1 MKQTFLILLFLNLS
15 FLGFCQKAKQ
25 TKSIDNY
32 LTQVMKT
39 YEIPGLAVGVVKDNK
54 IIFQKYYGRENLE
67 SDKKVDSNSLF
78 RVYST
83 TKLITNVAV
92 FQLIE
97 KGQLSLEDRISK
109 YVDHLPKEWQ
119 DVKIKNLLSHSSG
132 IPDFARYE
140 DISADASN
148 AEVFARLA
156 KEKMEFETGN
166 QFSYNQ
172 TNFMLLAMVIEKIT
186 GQKFEY
192 YVLKNQFSDAKNKV
206 IFSSNSLEEIP
217 NRVQKY
223 VFNDSLKQ
231 YKKLTHVGGLKA
243 HPGNGLAISLPDFL
257 QWSIHLDKNQFLK
270 DETKKLMWKPF
281 DYANKQDI
289 FAHGWEI
296 TKTGN
301 VTSYGFS
308 GGNVSAY
315 SIFPENDLSIIFM
328 SNGYKYNAFPP
339 LYIIINHIAGL
350 IDKQLSN
357 PYLSREE
364 SVISDL
370 IKKPEVKKEIYSY
383 RIENDKV
390 IFTYKIPKD
399 LNAQAIDKMA
409 VAGSFNDWN
418 PGNTAYQM
426 VLKDKNTF
434 ELVLPKSQFEKGKTY
449 EFRFVMNKNGW
460 FTTPHSALNTNGSPN
475 DNNLTFRVD

>member
-1 MKQTFLILLFLNLS
+1 MKQAFLILFFLNLS
-15 FLGFCQKAKQ
+15 FLGFCQKAEQIKA
-25 TKSIDNY
+25 IDNY
-32 LTQVMKT
+32 LTEVMKI
-39 YEIPGLAVGVVKDNK
+39 YEIPGLAVGVVKNDK

-78 RVYST
+78 RIYST
-83 TKLITNVAV
+83 TKLITNIAV

-97 KGQLSLEDRISK
+97 KGQLSLDDKISK
-109 YVDHLPKEWQ
+109 YVDYLPKEWQ

-140 DISADASN
+140 DIPANASN
-148 AEVFARLA
+148 AKVVERLS

-166 QFSYNQ
+166 QYSYNQ
-172 TNFMLLAMVIEKIT
+172 TNFMLLALIIEKIS
-186 GQKFEY
+186 GQKFED
-192 YVLKNQFSDAKNKV
+192 YVLKNQFSNAKNKV
-206 IFSSNSLEEIP
+206 VFSSNSLEQIP
-217 NRVQKY
+217 NRIQKY

-231 YKKLTHVGGLKA
+231 YKKSTYVGGLRA
-243 HPGNGLAISLPDFL
+243 HPANGLAISLPDFL

-281 DYANKQDI
+281 DYTNKQDV

-296 TKTGN
+296 TKTGSVN
-301 VTSYGFS
+301 SYGFS

-339 LYIIINHIAGL
+339 LYFIVNHIAGL
-350 IDKQLSN
+350 IDKHLAN

-364 SVISDL
+364 SVIYDL
-370 IKKPEVKKEIYSY
+370 IKKPEVKKEIYGY
-383 RIENDKV
+383 RIENDNV
-390 IFTYKIPKD
+390 IFTYKIPED
-399 LNAQAIDKMA
+399 LNAEAIDKMS

-418 PGNTAYQM
+418 PGNTAYRM
-426 VLKDKNTF
+426 VLKNKNTF
-434 ELVLPKSQFEKGKTY
+434 ELVLTKSQFEKGKTY

-460 FTTPHSALNTNGSPN
+460 FTTPYSALNTNGNPN
-475 DNNLTFRVD
+475 DNNLTLKVD

>member
-1 MKQTFLILLFLNLS
+1 MKLAFLILFFLNLS
-15 FLGFCQKAKQ
+15 FLGFCQKTEQ

-32 LTQVMKT
+32 LTEVMKT
-39 YEIPGLAVGVVKDNK
+39 YDIPGLAVGVVKNDK

-67 SDKKVDSNSLF
+67 SDKKVDANSLF

-97 KGQLSLEDRISK
+97 NGQLSLEDKISK
-109 YVDHLPKEWQ
+109 YVDNLPKEWQ

-148 AEVFARLA
+148 AEVFERLS

-166 QFSYNQ
+166 QYSYNQ
-172 TNFMLLAMVIEKIT
+172 TNYMLLAMLIEKIS
-186 GQKFEY
+186 GQKFEDY
-192 YVLKNQFSDAKNKV
+192 ALKNQFFDAKNKM

-231 YKKLTHVGGLKA
+231 YKKSTHVGGLRS

-257 QWSIHLDKNQFLK
+257 QWSINLDTNKLLTDQI
-270 DETKKLMWKPF
+270 KKLMWKPF
-281 DYANKQDI
+281 DYTNKQDV

-301 VTSYGFS
+301 VMSYGFS

-328 SNGYKYNAFPP
+328 SNGYKYNTFPP
-339 LYIIINHIAGL
+339 LYFIVNHIAGL

-357 PYLSREE
+357 PYWSREE
-364 SVISDL
+364 SVASEI
-370 IKKPEVKKEIYSY
+370 INKPNIKKEIYGY
-383 RIENDKV
+383 KIENDKV

-399 LNAQAIDKMA
+399 LNAEAITKMS

-449 EFRFVMNKNGW
+449 ELRFVMNKNGW
-460 FTTPHSALNTNGSPN
+460 FTTPYSALNTNGNQN
-475 DNNLTFRVD
+475 DNNLTLKVD

>member
-1 MKQTFLILLFLNLS
+1 MRQTVLILFFLNIS
-15 FLGFCQKAKQ
+15 FLGFCQKTEQ

-32 LTQVMKT
+32 LTEVIKT
-39 YEIPGLAVGVVKDNK
+39 YEIPGMAVGVVKNDK

-97 KGQLSLEDRISK
+97 KGHLSLEDKISK
-109 YVDHLPKEWQ
+109 YVDNLPKEWQ

-140 DISADASN
+140 DIAADASN
-148 AEVFARLA
+148 ADVFERLS

-166 QFSYNQ
+166 QYSYNQ
-172 TNFMLLAMVIEKIT
+172 TNYMLLAMIIEKIS
-186 GQKFEY
+186 GQKFED
-192 YVLKNQFSDAKNKV
+192 YVLKNQFSNSKNQML
-206 IFSSNSLEEIP
+206 FSSNSLEKIP

-223 VFNDSLKQ
+223 NYNNDAKQ
-231 YKKLTHVGGLKA
+231 YEKHTPINGIKA
-243 HPGNGLAISLPDFL
+243 HPANGLAITLPAFL
-257 QWSIHLDKNQFLK
+257 QWSINLDKNIFLK
-270 DETKKLMWKPF
+270 EETKRQMWKPF
-281 DYANKQDI
+281 NYTNKQNV

-301 VTSYGFS
+301 VNSYGFS

-315 SIFPENDLSIIFM
+315 NIFLENDLSIIFM
-328 SNGYKYNAFPP
+328 SNGYRYNAFPP
-339 LYIIINHIAGL
+339 LYIIVNHIAGL
-350 IDKQLSN
+350 IDKHLAN
-357 PYLSREE
+357 PYWSREE
-364 SVISDL
+364 SVASEI
-370 IKKPEVKKEIYSY
+370 INKPDVKKEIYGY

-399 LNAQAIDKMA
+399 LNVEAIDKMS

-418 PGNTAYQM
+418 PENTAYRM

-460 FTTPHSALNTNGSPN
+460 FTTPYSALNTNGKPD
-475 DNNLTFRVD
+475 DNNLTLKVD

>member
-1 MKQTFLILLFLNLS
+1 MKQPFLILFFLNLS
-15 FLGFCQKAKQ
+15 FLGFCQKSEQ
-25 TKSIDNY
+25 SKSIDNY
-32 LTQVMKT
+32 LQDVMKT
-39 YEIPGLAVGVVKDNK
+39 YEIPGMAVGIVKNDK
-54 IIFQKYYGRENLE
+54 IIFQKYFGRENLE

-97 KGQLSLEDRISK
+97 KGQLSLEDKISK

-132 IPDFARYE
+132 IPDFERNNLPTNL
-140 DISADASN
+140 SN
-148 AEVFARLA
+148 AEVFERLS

-166 QFSYNQ
+166 QYSYNQ
-172 TNFMLLAMVIEKIT
+172 TNYLLLAMTIEKIT
-186 GQKFEY
+186 GQKFED
-192 YVLKNQFSDAKNKV
+192 YVLKNQFSDAQSKI
-206 IFSSNSLEEIP
+206 IFNSDSFEKIP
-217 NRVQKY
+217 NRIQFY
-223 VFNDSLKQ
+223 RYNDSLKQ
-231 YKKLTHVGGLKA
+231 YKKSTHVGGLRA
-243 HPGNGLAISLPDFL
+243 HPANGLAISLPDFL

-281 DYANKQDI
+281 DYTNKQDV

-339 LYIIINHIAGL
+339 LYIIVNHIAGL
-350 IDKQLSN
+350 VDKHLAN
-357 PYLSREE
+357 PYWSREE
-364 SVISDL
+364 SVASEI
-370 IKKPEVKKEIYSY
+370 INKPDVKKEIYGY

-399 LNAQAIDKMA
+399 LNAEAIDKMS

-418 PGNTAYQM
+418 PGNTAYRM

-460 FTTPHSALNTNGSPN
+460 FTTPYSALNTNGKPD
-475 DNNLTFRVD
+475 DNNLTFKID

>member
-1 MKQTFLILLFLNLS
+1 MKQAFLILFFFNLS
-15 FLGFCQKAKQ
+15 FLGFCQKAEQ
-25 TKSIDNY
+25 IKSIDSY
-32 LTQVMKT
+32 LAEVMKT
-39 YEIPGLAVGVVKDNK
+39 YEIPGLAVGVVKNDK

-78 RVYST
+78 RIYST
-83 TKLITNVAV
+83 TKLITNIAV

-97 KGQLSLEDRISK
+97 KGQLSLEDKISK
-109 YVDHLPKEWQ
+109 YVEHLPKEWQ

-140 DISADASN
+140 DIPANASN
-148 AEVFARLA
+148 AKVVERLS

-166 QFSYNQ
+166 QYSYNQ
-172 TNFMLLAMVIEKIT
+172 TNFMLLALIIEKIS
-186 GQKFEY
+186 GQKFED
-192 YVLKNQFSDAKNKV
+192 YVLKNQFSNAKNKV
-206 IFSSNSLEEIP
+206 VFSSNSLEQIP
-217 NRVQKY
+217 NRIQKY

-231 YKKLTHVGGLKA
+231 YKKSTHVGGFRS

-257 QWSIHLDKNQFLK
+257 QWSIKLDSNKFLK
-270 DETKKLMWKPF
+270 EETKRTMWKPF
-281 DYANKQDI
+281 DYTNKQDV

-301 VTSYGFS
+301 ATSYGFS

-339 LYIIINHIAGL
+339 LYLITNHIAGL
-350 IDKQLSN
+350 IDKHLSN

-364 SVISDL
+364 SVIYDL
-370 IKKPEVKKEIYSY
+370 IKKPAVKKEIYGY
-383 RIENDKV
+383 RIENDNV
-390 IFTYKIPKD
+390 IFTYKIPED
-399 LNAQAIDKMA
+399 LNAEAIDKMS

-418 PGNTAYQM
+418 PGNTAYRM
-426 VLKDKNTF
+426 VLKDRNTF

-460 FTTPHSALNTNGSPN
+460 FTTPYSALNTNGNPN
-475 DNNLTFRVD
+475 DNNLTLKVD